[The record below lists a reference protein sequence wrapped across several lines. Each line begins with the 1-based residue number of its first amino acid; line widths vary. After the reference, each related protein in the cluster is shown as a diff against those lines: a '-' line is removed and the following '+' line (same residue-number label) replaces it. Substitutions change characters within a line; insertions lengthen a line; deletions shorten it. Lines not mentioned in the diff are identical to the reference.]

1 MLRTIAF
8 LLVAFCL
15 ANRPTV
21 GLGGTV
27 YWSSVESIVD
37 IVDLNNVRNNFG
49 GTGLGDL
56 TDDGKVDILDLNFV
70 RNNMGGPIEPRP
82 NSIRPEN
89 PTTRDEVLFHLQ
101 HPAKG
106 GGCSADKAFGR
117 PFLIISNDLR
127 TLIVDFAPLEE
138 PIACTDGPEPPVDGL
153 DGTIGPLPAGRWTLG
168 IAGQA
173 PALQFD
179 VVALNAVPEP
189 GSWAIAVVGAGA
201 IVTLRR
207 RF

>member
-1 MLRTIAF
+1 VLRTIAF

-15 ANRPTV
+15 ANRSNV
-21 GLGGTV
+21 VQAGTV
-27 YWSSVESIVD
+27 HWSFFVSWVD

-49 GTGLGDL
+49 ASGLGDF
-56 TDDGKVDILDLNFV
+56 TEDGKVDIHDLNFV
-70 RNNMGGPIEPRP
+70 RNSFGQEIPPRP
-82 NSIRPEN
+82 TRIQPEA
-89 PTTRDEVLFHLQ
+89 PTSAEVIGFHLQ
-101 HPAKG
+101 YG
-106 GGCSADKAFGR
+106 GGWNSCDATLTYGE
-117 PFLIISNDLR
+117 PFLTIDPEQQA
-127 TLIVDFAPLEE
+127 VQVGFKPVEE
-138 PIACTDGPEPPVDGL
+138 PIFCTGGIESVDGL
-153 DGTIGPLPAGRWTLG
+153 DGTFGPLPAGRWTLG

>member
-15 ANRPTV
+15 ANRSNV
-21 GLGGTV
+21 VQAGTV
-27 YWSSVESIVD
+27 HWSFFVSWVD

-49 GTGLGDL
+49 ASGLGDF
-56 TDDGKVDILDLNFV
+56 TEDGKVDIHDLNFV
-70 RNNMGGPIEPRP
+70 RNSFGQEIPPRP
-82 NSIRPEN
+82 SSLRPEL
-89 PTTRDEVLFHLQ
+89 PTTADEISFHLQ
-101 HPAKG
+101 YAKG
-106 GGCSADKAFGR
+106 GDPCTVSLIHGV
-117 PFLIISNDLR
+117 PFLTVNADEQSVL
-127 TLIVDFAPLEE
+127 VEFAPLEE
-138 PIACTDGPEPPVDGL
+138 PPLCGDGIESVDGL
-153 DGTIGPLPAGRWTLG
+153 DGKFGPLPAGRWTLG